1 MQAIISDIMNEKVAD
16 KMRRM
21 CSRREYCVADIR
33 KKLLVQ
39 LEGNAAEA
47 DEIIAMLLNEKY
59 VDDLRYA
66 SAYARDKASISGW
79 GAVKIRYML
88 ASKGVSADIIA
99 SALDEIDSGKAQAR
113 LDKLMET
120 KFRTLKDDPQCRM
133 KMLRFALGRGYGYE
147 EAASIVEALTK
158 GKRDESL

>member
-1 MQAIISDIMNEKVAD
+1 MNEKVAD

-21 CSRREYCVADIR
+21 CSRREYCVVDIR

-39 LEGNAAEA
+39 LDGNAAEA

-59 VDDLRYA
+59 VADLRYA

-120 KFRTLKDDPQCRM
+120 KFKTLKDDPQCRM

-147 EAASIVEALTK
+147 EAASIVEALIK

>member
-1 MQAIISDIMNEKVAD
+1 MNEKVAD

-39 LEGNAAEA
+39 LDGNAAEA

-88 ASKGVSADIIA
+88 ASKGISADIIA

-120 KFRTLKDDPQCRM
+120 KFKTLKDDPQCRM

-147 EAASIVEALTK
+147 EAAFIVEALIK

>member
-39 LEGNAAEA
+39 LDGNAAEA

-66 SAYARDKASISGW
+66 SAYARDKSSISGW

-88 ASKGVSADIIA
+88 ASKGVSADVIA

-120 KFRTLKDDPQCRM
+120 KFKTLKDDPQCRL
-133 KMLRFALGRGYGYE
+133 KMLRFALGRGYGYD
-147 EAASIVEALTK
+147 EAVSIVDTLIK